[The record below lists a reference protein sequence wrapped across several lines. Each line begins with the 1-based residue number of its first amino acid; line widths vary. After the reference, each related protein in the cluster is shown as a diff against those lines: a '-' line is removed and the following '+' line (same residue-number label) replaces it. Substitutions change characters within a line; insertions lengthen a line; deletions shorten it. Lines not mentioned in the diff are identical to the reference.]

1 MTTPNEYT
9 SMIIDPNQTKEMVR
23 QKYAEIALQDKASNA
38 SSCCGSGGCSTE
50 VYNIMT
56 DDYSDLN
63 GYNPDADLGLGCGL
77 PTEFA
82 GIKTGDTVLDLG
94 SGAGNDCFVAR
105 HETGED
111 GRVIGVDFTPEM
123 ITKAKENT
131 AKFGYQN
138 VEFRQGDIEALPLMS
153 NIVDVVISNCVLNL
167 VPDKKMA
174 FSEVLRV
181 LKPGGHFSISDVV
194 LRGEIPARLRESAEM
209 YAGCVSGAMQENEYL
224 GIIRDLGF
232 EQVTVQK
239 RKSIILPDDILS
251 KYLSAEEIAAYKA
264 SGAGTFSITVS
275 AVKEHGGKEMKDVKE
290 ACCTPNGEATEKVNL
305 ATGEPCGCGIDSTC
319 C

>member
-1 MTTPNEYT
+1 MQPMNTALE
-9 SMIIDPNQTKEMVR
+9 TKDMVR
-23 QKYAEIALQDKASNA
+23 AKYAEIAKQDKGTNA
-38 SSCCGSGGCSTE
+38 SSCCGAGGCSTE

-56 DDYSDLN
+56 DDYAQVA

-77 PTEFA
+77 PTQSA
-82 GIKTGDTVLDLG
+82 GIKKGDTVLDLG

-123 ITKAKENT
+123 VAKAKEN
-131 AKFGYQN
+131 AKKLGYQN
-138 VEFRQGDIEALPLMS
+138 VEFRQGDIEALPLTS
-153 NIVDVVISNCVLNL
+153 NIVDVVVSNCVLNL
-167 VPDKKMA
+167 VPDKRQA

-194 LRGEIPARLRESAEM
+194 LRGDIPARLKESAEM
-209 YAGCVSGAMQENEYL
+209 YAGCVAGALPESEYL
-224 GIIRDLGF
+224 GIIHDLGF
-232 EQVTVQK
+232 EQVSVQK
-239 RKSIILPDDILS
+239 RKPIILPDDILA
-251 KYLSAEEIAAYKA
+251 KYLSADEIAAYKS

-275 AVKEHGGKEMKDVKE
+275 AHKPGKVSQKD
-290 ACCTPNGEATEKVNL
+290 ACCAPNAEGTEKVKL
-305 ATGEPCGCGIDSTC
+305 ATGETCGCGINSTC